1 MCENLSLLCEHLI
14 AIWPQNIALKI
25 ADNFYGQMS
34 FAELDLIQD
43 LCVKYTFL

>member
-14 AIWPQNIALKI
+14 AIWPQDIALKI
-25 ADNFYGQMS
+25 ADNFLWS
-34 FAELDLIQD
+34 NVIAELDLIQD